1 MAGSISGAG
10 KVEDASGVSYYET
23 KQKDSTS
30 RLSTQRITSEGHGSQ
45 LEGALTGQI

>member
-1 MAGSISGAG
+1 MADSIYGAG
-10 KVEDASGVSYYET
+10 KVEDVSGVSSYET

-30 RLSTQRITSEGHGSQ
+30 RRSTQRIMSEGHGSQ